1 MSGPR
6 FSDLIASASKVAVII
21 DNQFRPTPQSRLLPP
36 VLDAIEAAGKPA
48 VIVCANG
55 KVFPMSDSDID
66 QKIGKDNLARMERLG
81 IEFHQN
87 DPRNADEYEYVGV
100 SSRGTPVWLHKEVAA
115 CDVKFTIGQAQS
127 NHWGA
132 GGGGKLILPGVVS
145 DETIESNHCAFVPSP
160 QTHYGAYAGPMRSD
174 IDEVATMC
182 GLSATMN
189 VVLDTHG
196 RVIECMFGSHPD
208 AHRKAIER
216 FNEIYAYEHPGTQ
229 ADIAICGVFAPTDH
243 LFFHTGWGCMSADFV
258 VKDGGSI
265 IYCSPSPGVSTAI
278 GDFPGFA
285 LMDLMKP
292 YMPATPENYQSVLK
306 DIHARAI
313 QMWAGCIWV
322 PIYEVMTRKHLSR
335 RHARGEPRDGGRH
348 RPRRD
353 DLAGRSV
360 RGGDGAAWPGREGH
374 RPAIRAVPTA
384 GEHGADGRLG
394 DAVSRGGS
402 GALTQRAVP
411 GLDARGTSAEPPESR
426 EIEGSTTIVELLRMF
441 PGRRCG
447 AAPLTAPDAVRAL
460 RRCLPRAADDGGEA
474 SSARPARRARGVP
487 CARERRSHRGRGRGR
502 ARPRV
507 LGRDCEA
514 LRERGVERARAE
526 RLVGDLDLDVA
537 GRDHRRH
544 DRRASVVREGVELVL
559 GQLDT
564 SARAVVT
571 DA

>member
-1 MSGPR
+1 MADTTTAVIPYESLDPLTIGASGDEDKVTRDTLSLEIPTANLLAAIYPDEPAPVGDATEAARAALESPVSGPR
-6 FSDLIASASKVAVII
+6 FSDLIATATKVCVVI

-36 VLDAIEAAGKPA
+36 VLDALEASGKPA

-87 DPRNADEYEYVGV
+87 DPRNADNYEYVGV
-100 SSRGTPVWLHKEVAA
+100 SSRGTPVWLHREVAA
-115 CDVKFTIGQAQS
+115 CDVKITIGQAQS

-196 RVIECMFGSHPD
+196 RVVECIFGSHPD

-292 YMPATPENYQSVLK
+292 YMPATEENYQSVLK

-322 PIYEVMTRKHLSR
+322 PIYEVMTRKHLTVVTL
-335 RHARGEPRDGGRH
+335 EENLDM
-348 RPRRD
+348 
-353 DLAGRSV
+353 
-360 RGGDGAAWPGREGH
+360 AADIGLDATTSIDEAFAAALER
-374 RPAIRAVPTA
+374 
-384 GEHGADGRLG
+384 HGADAKVIVLPYARYQLPANVVRM
-394 DAVSRGGS
+394 DASPMRY
-402 GALTQRAVP
+402 
-411 GLDARGTSAEPPESR
+411 PE
-426 EIEGSTTIVELLRMF
+426 
-441 PGRRCG
+441 
-447 AAPLTAPDAVRAL
+447 
-460 RRCLPRAADDGGEA
+460 
-474 SSARPARRARGVP
+474 
-487 CARERRSHRGRGRGR
+487 
-502 ARPRV
+502 
-507 LGRDCEA
+507 EA
-514 LRERGVERARAE
+514 LA
-526 RLVGDLDLDVA
+526 
-537 GRDHRRH
+537 H
-544 DRRASVVREGVELVL
+544 
-559 GQLDT
+559 
-564 SARAVVT
+564 
-571 DA
+571 

>member
-1 MSGPR
+1 MADTTTAVIPYESLDPLTIGASGDEDKVTRDTLSLEIPTANLLAAIYPDEPAPVGDATEAARAALESPVSGPR
-6 FSDLIASASKVAVII
+6 FSELIATATKVCVII

-36 VLDAIEAAGKPA
+36 VLDALEAAGKPA

-87 DPRNADEYEYVGV
+87 DPRNADNYEYVGV
-100 SSRGTPVWLHKEVAA
+100 SSRGTPVWLHREVAA
-115 CDVKFTIGQAQS
+115 CDVKITIGQAQS

-196 RVIECMFGSHPD
+196 RVVECIFGSHPD

-292 YMPATPENYQSVLK
+292 YMPATQENYQSVLK

-322 PIYEVMTRKHLSR
+322 PIYEVMTRKHLTVVTL
-335 RHARGEPRDGGRH
+335 EEN
-348 RPRRD
+348 
-353 DLAGRSV
+353 LEM
-360 RGGDGAAWPGREGH
+360 AAD
-374 RPAIRAVPTA
+374 I
-384 GEHGADGRLG
+384 
-394 DAVSRGGS
+394 
-402 GALTQRAVP
+402 
-411 GLDARGTSAEPPESR
+411 GLDATTSLDEA
-426 EIEGSTTIVELLRMF
+426 F
-441 PGRRCG
+441 
-447 AAPLTAPDAVRAL
+447 AAALERHGPDAKVIVLPYARYQLPANVVRM
-460 RRCLPRAADDGGEA
+460 DA
-474 SSARPARRARGVP
+474 SPMRYP
-487 CARERRSHRGRGRGR
+487 E
-502 ARPRV
+502 
-507 LGRDCEA
+507 EA
-514 LRERGVERARAE
+514 LA
-526 RLVGDLDLDVA
+526 
-537 GRDHRRH
+537 H
-544 DRRASVVREGVELVL
+544 
-559 GQLDT
+559 
-564 SARAVVT
+564 
-571 DA
+571 